1 MERTTTDL
9 PSAIDR
15 RAEIFR
21 RLHGRPVALFLD
33 YDGTLTPIV
42 EDPKMAVLSPAMRAT
57 VARAARC
64 CTVAVVSGRDL
75 RDVQAMV
82 GVEAI
87 VYAGSH
93 GFEIAGP
100 SHGAGDRA
108 LRHEQGAAFLPEL
121 DVVEQG
127 LRERLAAVK
136 GARVERK
143 RFAIAVHYRQ
153 VEPAEAGEVRRIVAE
168 VVGQHPKLH
177 SAAGKKVYDLQPA
190 IDWHKGKAVL
200 WLLAALGL
208 DRPEVAPIYIGDDTT
223 DETAFRALADRGV
236 GIIVRDGERT
246 TSAQY
251 ALDGVAQVRDFL
263 EALIAEREAGEGAAG
278 G

>member
-9 PSAIDR
+9 PSALDR
-15 RAEIFR
+15 RAEIFL

-57 VARAARC
+57 VARAACC

-75 RDVQAMV
+75 RDVQAKV
-82 GVEAI
+82 GAEAI

-93 GFEIAGP
+93 GFEIAGR
-100 SHGAGDRA
+100 D
-108 LRHEQGAAFLPEL
+108 LRHEQGAAFLPAL
-121 DVVEQG
+121 DAVEQD
-127 LRERLAAVK
+127 LRARLAAVK

-153 VEPAEAGEVRRIVAE
+153 AEPAEAGEVRRIVAE
-168 VVGQHPKLH
+168 VVGRHPKLH